1 MFLFFAFIAG
11 FAFHSGGW
19 LAFWVFLAML
29 NGNRPGILLLLIPF
43 LLGLN
48 DHPGTACLVLFALW
62 ALGQFQTTSPPASLT
77 CRSKREV

>member
-1 MFLFFAFIAG
+1 MLLFFAFIAG
-11 FAFHSGGW
+11 FFFHSGGW

-48 DHPGTACLVLFALW
+48 DHPGTACLVLFAYW
-62 ALGQFQTTSPPASLT
+62 AFAQFETNTTPAPPAR
-77 CRSKREV
+77 RSEREA